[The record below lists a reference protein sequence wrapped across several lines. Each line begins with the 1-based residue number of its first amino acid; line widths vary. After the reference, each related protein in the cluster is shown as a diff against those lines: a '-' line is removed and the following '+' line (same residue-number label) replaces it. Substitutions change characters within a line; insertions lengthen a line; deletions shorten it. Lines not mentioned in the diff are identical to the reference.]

1 MYAVVDIETTGGNA
15 KTGRIIEIAV
25 AIFDGNKIIDSF
37 ESLIN
42 PYRNIPP
49 FITQLTGINS
59 NMLVDAPGFHHVA
72 KKFIQI
78 TAGCI
83 FVAHNVSF
91 DYSYIKQEYLNL
103 GYDFNMPKICTL
115 KESRKTFPKL
125 KSHGLGN
132 ICKEF
137 EITNINRH
145 RAMGDVLAT
154 VELLKLIMQAK
165 NIDFANSEQIA
176 QQTF

>member
-15 KTGRIIEIAV
+15 KTGKIIEIAV
-25 AIFDGNKIIDSF
+25 AIFDGNRIIDSF

-42 PYRNIPP
+42 PYRTIPP
-49 FITQLTGINS
+49 FITQLTGINEKMIL
-59 NMLVDAPGFHHVA
+59 NAPGFHQIA

-78 TAGCI
+78 TAGCT

-91 DYSYIKQEYLNL
+91 DYSYIKEEYNSL

-115 KESRKTFPKL
+115 KESRKIFPKL

-137 EITNINRH
+137 NITNNNRH

-154 VELLKLIMQAK
+154 VELLKIIMHTK
-165 NIDFANSEQIA
+165 NLDFINTPQIA
-176 QQTF
+176 